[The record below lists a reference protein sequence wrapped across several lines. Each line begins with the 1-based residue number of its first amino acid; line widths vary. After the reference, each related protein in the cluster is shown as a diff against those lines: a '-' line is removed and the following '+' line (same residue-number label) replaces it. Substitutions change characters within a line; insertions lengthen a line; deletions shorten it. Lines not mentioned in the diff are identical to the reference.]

1 MLPDKARYS
10 CQLALPGFGAA
21 SQQLLQDAK
30 VLIVG
35 VGGLGCPAAMYLAA
49 SGVGTLGIADHDVI
63 SVSNLHRQVLYS
75 QHEVGEQKVAIAQ
88 KKLQEQNPQIK
99 LIVHD
104 IKVGHDNVMELIA
117 GYDLV
122 LDTTDNFETHYL
134 LNDACVIAGKPLVHG
149 AIYRYEG
156 HTAVWN
162 VPNAD
167 GSRSPNYRDVFPK
180 VDPLHVP
187 DCADGGVIPTIA
199 GIIGCMQANEAIKLI
214 TRSQDVL
221 AGKMLI
227 FDAQTM
233 QSRIINIG
241 AVTKTS
247 ITQLAPA
254 VAVNEISKD
263 ELAEVLKD
271 AGVLLVDVRSVEE
284 HASYNVGGVNIP
296 IDVIEE
302 HKIQLED
309 KEHVVFYCASGKR
322 SMRAAK
328 WLKEQIPGIQV
339 MTLAGGVGKG

>member
-1 MLPDKARYS
+1 MLPDTARYS

-21 SQQLLQDAK
+21 AQQLLQDAK

-49 SGVGTLGIADHDVI
+49 SGAGTLGIADHDII
-63 SVSNLHRQVLYS
+63 SVSNLHRQVLYC
-75 QHEVGEQKVAIAQ
+75 QHEVGEKKVSVAQ
-88 KKLQEQNPQIK
+88 RKLQEQNPQIK
-99 LIVHD
+99 LIAHD
-104 IKVGHDNVMELIA
+104 TKVGHDNVMELIA

-122 LDTTDNFETHYL
+122 LDATDNFETHYL
-134 LNDACVIAGKPLVHG
+134 LNDACVMAGKPLVHG

-162 VPNAD
+162 VQNAD

-233 QSRIINIG
+233 QSRMIIIG
-241 AVTKTS
+241 AVTNTS
-247 ITQLAPA
+247 ITQLALA
-254 VAVNEISKD
+254 VEVTEISKA
-263 ELAEVLKD
+263 ELAEVMKD
-271 AGVLLVDVRSVEE
+271 ADVWLVDVRSAEE
-284 HASYNVGGVNIP
+284 YAANNIGGSNIP
-296 IDVIEE
+296 IDVIEDHRE
-302 HKIQLED
+302 QLED
-309 KEHVVFYCASGKR
+309 RGQVVFYCASGKR

-328 WLKEQIPGIQV
+328 WLKELFPGKKV
-339 MTLAGGVGKG
+339 SSLKGGLSVD